1 MDDKRKLILETAAK
15 FFSNNGFYATSVQE
29 IAKECN
35 VSKASIYQLFDSK
48 EDILL
53 QLLHY
58 KRDQII
64 QKAALSATSDS
75 LTPKEQ
81 LLEKI
86 VMEFEGFHQNSDFMS
101 ILLHSDQSIQNNQ
114 IKRLIDETQRITLHW
129 HKESLSA
136 AYGPESERYIW
147 ELSLVFQGM
156 VKEFFTFLEDKKEF
170 KANYRSIASFIVNS
184 MDTIIEYGNY
194 QEAVLPQEIILEL
207 STKVPADGQLLMDE
221 WEKAIAAL
229 KRLIEEKIPQPVRG
243 DLAATVSLIDEEK
256 RKAEPRVFL
265 IEALLAYLAK
275 HREIK
280 ESVLHLYQFFPGC

>member
-35 VSKASIYQLFDSK
+35 VSKASIYQLFESK

-86 VMEFEGFHQNSDFMS
+86 VMEFEGFHQNSDFMA

-129 HKESLSA
+129 HKESLST
-136 AYGPESERYIW
+136 AYGPKSEPCIW
-147 ELSLVFQGM
+147 ELSLAFQGM

-170 KANYRSIASFIVNS
+170 KANYRNIASFILNS

-207 STKVPADGQLLMDE
+207 STKVPADDQLLMDE
-221 WEKAIAAL
+221 WETAIAAL
-229 KRLIEEKIPQPVRG
+229 KQLIEKKIPQPVRS

-275 HREIK
+275 HGEIK
-280 ESVLHLYQFFPGC
+280 ESVLHLHQFFPGC